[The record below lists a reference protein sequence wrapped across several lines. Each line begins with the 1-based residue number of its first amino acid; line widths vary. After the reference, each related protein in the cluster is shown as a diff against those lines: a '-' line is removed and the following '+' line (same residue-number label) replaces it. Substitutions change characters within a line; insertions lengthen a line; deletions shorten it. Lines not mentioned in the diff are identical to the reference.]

1 MSCFKEG
8 ANHTGQ
14 GPGRG
19 GRRSRRKGEREM
31 RAAAQ
36 ALFSGASGIES
47 ARSKL
52 AGLSGCSLEN
62 PAPKPSKSVKRL
74 QSLERTFK
82 DPPTDNR
89 DLPMKI
95 GKLNYLLATS
105 KTILLS

>member
-52 AGLSGCSLEN
+52 AGFSGCSLEN
-62 PAPKPSKSVKRL
+62 SAPKPSRKRL
-74 QSLERTFK
+74 QSLERIFK

-95 GKLNYLLATS
+95 GKHN
-105 KTILLS
+105 